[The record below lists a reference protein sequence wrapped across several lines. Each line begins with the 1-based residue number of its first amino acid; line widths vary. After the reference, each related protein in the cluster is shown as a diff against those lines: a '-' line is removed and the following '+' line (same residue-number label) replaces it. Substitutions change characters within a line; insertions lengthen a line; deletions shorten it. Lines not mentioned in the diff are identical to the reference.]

1 MKKYEKP
8 EMNVQSFEVE
18 DVITA
23 SSSGNPTGN
32 GLDEVNGNYETPG
45 FVF

>member
-8 EMNVQSFEVE
+8 EIEVVTFEVE

-23 SSSGNPTGN
+23 SNPEPGDN
-32 GLDEVNGNYETPG
+32 GSPIL
-45 FVF
+45 

>member
-23 SSSGNPTGN
+23 SSANPTGN
-32 GLDEVNGNYETPG
+32 SLDPVDGNYETPG